1 MNTLLLRLSGP
12 MQSWG
17 TQSDFDV
24 RDTGYEPSKSGVI
37 GLLCAALG
45 RPRHDPLD
53 DLTGLRMGVRVD
65 REGRIAYDYHTA
77 GKGGYLKEDGKL
89 ESKTLIQSRRYY
101 LADAIFLIGLAG
113 DDLGL
118 LKHLHAALRD
128 PVWPLYLGRKAFVPG
143 DPVWLEDGLR
153 EGDVLES
160 ALESY
165 PWLGHRGEP
174 PQRVRLVLDDPN
186 GEAVRQDLPVSFADR
201 RFQLRRV
208 RTLVVPLDG
217 AEQGG

>member
-118 LKHLHAALRD
+118 LKRLHAALRD

-143 DPVWLEDGLR
+143 EPVWLEDGVR
-153 EGDVLES
+153 EGEALES
-160 ALESY
+160 ALQAY
-165 PWLGHRGEP
+165 PLLGRRGEP
-174 PQRVRLVLDDPN
+174 PERIRLVLDDPD
-186 GEAVRQDLPVSFADR
+186 GEAVRQDLPISFADR

-217 AEQGG
+217 AGQGG